1 MEPEHFFCMFLGAML
16 TLAIQYYGRR
26 KVKQATTAPDHA
38 RSSAR
43 EWTIQPILILGE
55 LCIAPES

>member
-1 MEPEHFFCMFLGAML
+1 MGSATL
-16 TLAIQYYGRR
+16 TGKAPIFEAER
-26 KVKQATTAPDHA
+26 QATTAPDHA